1 MSCGNNNNKSE
12 WTKTITLRLLELLE
26 ERPCLYDPR
35 NKFYSNKHARV
46 NALTMISEKLI
57 EEFKI
62 EISSD
67 EVKKKIANLRSQ
79 FNHELA

>member
-1 MSCGNNNNKSE
+1 
-12 WTKTITLRLLELLE
+12 
-26 ERPCLYDPR
+26 
-35 NKFYSNKHARV
+35 
-46 NALTMISEKLI
+46 MISEKLI

>member
-1 MSCGNNNNKSE
+1 
-12 WTKTITLRLLELLE
+12 
-26 ERPCLYDPR
+26 
-35 NKFYSNKHARV
+35 
-46 NALTMISEKLI
+46 MISEKLI

-79 FNHELA
+79 FNHELAKVKEVLHSGMGTDEMSEPSIWWFHKLSFLKQFIKSRKGKSNLEHSQ

>member
-1 MSCGNNNNKSE
+1 M
-12 WTKTITLRLLELLE
+12 
-26 ERPCLYDPR
+26 

-46 NALTMISEKLI
+46 NALTMISEKFI

-67 EVKKKIANLRSQ
+67 EVKEKIANLRSQ